1 MREFCQDEKSGRRM
15 FSMRRSWFT
24 IQQIAV
30 DLQQDEKMTQVAEVT
45 RKVGSNEKTF
55 YRWS

>member
-1 MREFCQDEKSGRRM
+1 
-15 FSMRRSWFT
+15 MRRSWFT